1 MSSLEKLAKAKS
13 ILEKELSIQVK
24 NLNFEPKLARIHIIL
39 RDNIQT
45 FVRYNNY
52 DEYSYNIIF
61 SKKELDRCRFDNYD
75 DKWEVKS
82 KPHHFH
88 PRSEK
93 EGFSSP
99 MIGDPEIDIPNLCK
113 LIKSG
118 TLLNKEYRFKIK

>member
-75 DKWEVKS
+75 DK
-82 KPHHFH
+82 
-88 PRSEK
+88 
-93 EGFSSP
+93 
-99 MIGDPEIDIPNLCK
+99 
-113 LIKSG
+113 
-118 TLLNKEYRFKIK
+118 